1 MSSEVNQLAA
11 LATVDDTDVLYV
23 NRGTN
28 QDFKAEYQTL
38 RDQVLAGAVVPPP
51 GWVEGQLLIKGASDI
66 IVARSLNGMPIEGVA
81 GNGAVYYQGGVLRFL
96 STAGRGEGDYLGIV
110 SGAMAFQEHPA
121 HILHGAGVPT
131 AAQGQIDDYYLQT
144 TNPPRW
150 YQKATASTW
159 ALQYTWPVSS
169 GGQTAQQVLDL
180 IAGAVPFWARIDEND
195 VSLADIPAINMSP
208 NFIAAGDLAV
218 GDDSWRTGGAG
229 DVAAWARVDQFGDPL
244 GPIPA
249 INMTTNVAAAVDAN
263 LGNSDW
269 RTPDTATLNIG
280 GLISVTPTLQ
290 DRIAIAD
297 ESDSQTVR
305 QAVLSQVRT
314 LVVPEWGDG
323 VNTWTGRTHVRLR
336 GHVGLEQDTQRVYL
350 NFPDRGIAAEI
361 DTGNSPD
368 GKIWS
373 AADLRDAAETWG
385 GVGALAFVSS
395 DASLEGAGTPAD
407 TIGIAPAILA
417 GISDLG
423 TDLAT
428 AQIKLAGIEAGA
440 TADQTD
446 AEHVAAIDAA
456 LGSTAWQGGGG
467 VGDAFSWATVG
478 NTDRIPDAKIPIG
491 VTRDQE
497 LITALTLSLAD
508 IGLTLAGT
516 TLGIV
521 TDGSGAATQV
531 LQADLSAAVLY
542 PYLYAQILAGDYITR
557 SPNVAAGTIT
567 YGVNM
572 PISGLTDVPSLG
584 SAAQVL
590 AVNAAGTAAEWVN
603 QTGGGGL
610 DAFDWA
616 TEGNTDRIPTAK
628 MAADAVVGGLQ
639 VASNTLIID
648 FAEGISQTLNLPNAL
663 TGGSLT
669 LTGQQL
675 ELYVTRHTGG
685 VISLGSVTL
694 PAGGGG
700 GDDAYDWATVGNTDR
715 IPRSKSFGNTVVGIT
730 RGGGQLVFELAGGI
744 YLPFDEAY
752 RWATEGNT
760 DRIPEGKM
768 FADTLVGLQVTA
780 NTLVADNAQG
790 STETLNLPNAV
801 TGGALTLV
809 GQQLSLAAYRH
820 TGGAI
825 SLGSV
830 TLPAGG
836 GGGDD
841 AYDWATVGNT
851 STIPDAKIAANIAR
865 DTELTAALGELGLTL
880 SGQVLGFVTDGS
892 GADTQTLPGGGSGDD
907 AFDWAT
913 VGNSVRIPLAKS
925 PGNLLHTVA
934 NESYNLLRFTEADGT
949 EHDIT
954 INLPAAGS
962 VLESMLAMHN
972 TPANAQVIA
981 WDLNN
986 DRMYWANAATDQRI
1000 VDLIN
1005 DHNPTAVPGAVTQT
1019 GGGDRGSGPR
1029 FGWEDHTHQIVGI
1042 QLDDIPGTPTTT
1054 VPDDARLLVE
1064 LADGTNRK
1072 ITGANARTSLGASL
1086 DITGL
1091 PTTSSLAGNDN
1102 IAIYDAS
1109 VGGNRRVQL
1118 GTVGYYFISNI
1129 AAFITT
1135 TATPS
1140 DDDWLYFADNSDSNA
1155 MKRVSAANLKTY
1167 VGVDSGQV
1175 EENVR
1180 VVEHILDR
1188 LAAVDERVS
1197 DIDQTS
1203 VDDTL
1208 AFVTTINM
1216 KTNASEPT
1224 DADRTTGSYSAA
1236 LTSLTIGPS
1245 ETGYVLF
1252 RIGIDE
1258 QPNLYEPQLRDSGN
1272 DTIIQNLTSLGFATE
1287 LSETAGHRYFYLP
1300 LHFPVEDTGTLRMR
1314 KTTRTAHHN
1323 WLGTVAGATRTVLVD
1338 ETSNRTANYQLITS
1352 GGDSVP
1358 IPESG
1363 DIEITVEVLSG
1374 TDRNGA
1380 MAHTKIE
1387 AAHLRGL
1394 PVGKGA
1400 GAASGQ
1406 SDANGR
1412 TFPMGANRF
1421 FAIGRST
1428 DAVPLLM
1435 GGPQNAGD
1443 LTGDFAIRVVHIT

>member
-1 MSSEVNQLAA
+1 M
-11 LATVDDTDVLYV
+11 
-23 NRGTN
+23 
-28 QDFKAEYQTL
+28 
-38 RDQVLAGAVVPPP
+38 RD
-51 GWVEGQLLIKGASDI
+51 LITA
-66 IVARSLNGMPIEGVA
+66 GVA
-81 GNGAVYYQGGVLRFL
+81 Y
-96 STAGRGEGDYLGIV
+96 
-110 SGAMAFQEHPA
+110 
-121 HILHGAGVPT
+121 
-131 AAQGQIDDYYLQT
+131 
-144 TNPPRW
+144 
-150 YQKATASTW
+150 
-159 ALQYTWPVSS
+159 
-169 GGQTAQQVLDL
+169 
-180 IAGAVPFWARIDEND
+180 WARIDNLG
-195 VSLADIPAINMSP
+195 VVM
-208 NFIAAGDLAV
+208 
-218 GDDSWRTGGAG
+218 
-229 DVAAWARVDQFGDPL
+229 
-244 GPIPA
+244 GPIPRA
-249 INMTTNVAAAVDAN
+249 NMTTHVTAAIDDS

-280 GLISVTPTLQ
+280 GLISANPTLQ

-407 TIGIAPAILA
+407 TLGIASDILS

-440 TADQTD
+440 QRNVGVEYTSADNAKLFDIEPTAQVNPTP
-446 AEHVAAIDAA
+446 AEHVAAIDTS
-456 LGSTAWQGGGG
+456 LGNTTWQGGGG
-467 VGDAFSWATVG
+467 GGTAIWSPTEVFSGDVAVVTQNIFYDTGANLSDFAVYDWIGVRFNAEAGQVHWFPKATLEARGNTVVGGATNGAVRLVFDTPFGAARAFYYLGKTTDGAILVGVNNNTRDPNPITFWGVDSASGGGGLSEAAVETLIAGHVRTLGPGENFPVADGSLHDAGTVLAQGPLWHYVVQHGAPPADADWTWADLTATYLLQFRGTVDGGNPTVANPQTGDWVYHRTDRRWLRWVGTVFAFSNAPANFDAHYGTEGNAERAGLTTVG
-478 NTDRIPDAKIPIG
+478 LFIYDIG
-491 VTRDQE
+491 TQE
-497 LITALTLSLAD
+497 VRVITAYAGEVPDTRTFEWASMTAGGGSLSRS
-508 IGLTLAGT
+508 T
-516 TLGIV
+516 
-521 TDGSGAATQV
+521 
-531 LQADLSAAVLY
+531 LY
-542 PYLYAQILAGDYITR
+542 PFLYAQILAGDWITR
-557 SPNVAAGTIT
+557 SPNIAAGTIT

-590 AVNAAGTAAEWVN
+590 AVNAGETAAEWVN

-809 GQQLSLAAYRH
+809 GQQLSLSAYRH

-880 SGQVLGFVTDGS
+880 SGQVLGIVTDGS

-913 VGNSVRIPLAKS
+913 VGNSDRIPLAKS

-962 VLESMLAMHN
+962 VIESMLAMHN

-1042 QLDDIPGTPTTT
+1042 QLDDIPGTPITT
-1054 VPDDARLLVE
+1054 VPD
-1064 LADGTNRK
+1064 
-1072 ITGANARTSLGASL
+1072 NA
-1086 DITGL
+1086 
-1091 PTTSSLAGNDN
+1091 
-1102 IAIYDAS
+1102 
-1109 VGGNRRVQL
+1109 
-1118 GTVGYYFISNI
+1118 
-1129 AAFITT
+1129 
-1135 TATPS
+1135 
-1140 DDDWLYFADNSDSNA
+1140 
-1155 MKRVSAANLKTY
+1155 K
-1167 VGVDSGQV
+1167 
-1175 EENVR
+1175 
-1180 VVEHILDR
+1180 
-1188 LAAVDERVS
+1188 
-1197 DIDQTS
+1197 
-1203 VDDTL
+1203 
-1208 AFVTTINM
+1208 
-1216 KTNASEPT
+1216 
-1224 DADRTTGSYSAA
+1224 
-1236 LTSLTIGPS
+1236 
-1245 ETGYVLF
+1245 
-1252 RIGIDE
+1252 
-1258 QPNLYEPQLRDSGN
+1258 
-1272 DTIIQNLTSLGFATE
+1272 
-1287 LSETAGHRYFYLP
+1287 
-1300 LHFPVEDTGTLRMR
+1300 
-1314 KTTRTAHHN
+1314 
-1323 WLGTVAGATRTVLVD
+1323 
-1338 ETSNRTANYQLITS
+1338 
-1352 GGDSVP
+1352 
-1358 IPESG
+1358 
-1363 DIEITVEVLSG
+1363 
-1374 TDRNGA
+1374 
-1380 MAHTKIE
+1380 
-1387 AAHLRGL
+1387 
-1394 PVGKGA
+1394 
-1400 GAASGQ
+1400 ASGR
-1406 SDANGR
+1406 AGR
-1412 TFPMGANRF
+1412 RHQ
-1421 FAIGRST
+1421 
-1428 DAVPLLM
+1428 
-1435 GGPQNAGD
+1435 PQD
-1443 LTGDFAIRVVHIT
+1443 HRRQRPHVTRRR

>member
-1 MSSEVNQLAA
+1 MTTHV
-11 LATVDDTDVLYV
+11 
-23 NRGTN
+23 
-28 QDFKAEYQTL
+28 
-38 RDQVLAGAVVPPP
+38 
-51 GWVEGQLLIKGASDI
+51 
-66 IVARSLNGMPIEGVA
+66 
-81 GNGAVYYQGGVLRFL
+81 
-96 STAGRGEGDYLGIV
+96 
-110 SGAMAFQEHPA
+110 
-121 HILHGAGVPT
+121 T
-131 AAQGQIDDYYLQT
+131 AAIDD
-144 TNPPRW
+144 
-150 YQKATASTW
+150 A
-159 ALQYTWPVSS
+159 
-169 GGQTAQQVLDL
+169 
-180 IAGAVPFWARIDEND
+180 
-195 VSLADIPAINMSP
+195 
-208 NFIAAGDLAV
+208 
-218 GDDSWRTGGAG
+218 
-229 DVAAWARVDQFGDPL
+229 
-244 GPIPA
+244 
-249 INMTTNVAAAVDAN
+249 

-314 LVVPEWGDG
+314 LVVPEWQKGG
-323 VNTWTGRTHVRLR
+323 GGTVYTGRSHVRLA
-336 GHVGLEQDTQRVYL
+336 GDVALTQDAQRVYL
-350 NFPDRGIAAEI
+350 TFPDRVTPSE
-361 DTGNSPD
+361 
-368 GKIWS
+368 
-373 AADLRDAAETWG
+373 LDAVLLGTLGRIFSVEDIITT
-385 GVGALAFVSS
+385 VDHHLPRSSMDVSS
-395 DASLEGAGTPAD
+395 NASLEGAGTPGD
-407 TIGIAPAILA
+407 LLGIAPAILT

-428 AQIKLAGIEAGA
+428 ATIKLAGIETGA
-440 TADQTD
+440 QVNPTP
-446 AEHVAAIDAA
+446 AEHVAAIDTS
-456 LGSTAWQGGGG
+456 LGNTTWQGGGG
-467 VGDAFSWATVG
+467 GGTAIWSPTEVFSGDVAVGTQNIFYDTGANLSDFAVYDWIGVRFNAEAGQVHWFPKATLEARGNTVVGGATNGAVRLVFDTPFGAARAFYYLGKTTDGAILVGVNNNTRDPNPITFWGVDSASGGGGLSEAAVETLIAGHVRTLGPGENFPVADGSLHDAGTVLAQGPLWHYVVQHGAPPADADWTWADLTATYLLQFRGTVDGGNPTVANPQTGDWVYHRTDRRWLRWVGTVFAFSNAPANFDAHYGTEGNAERAGLTTVG
-478 NTDRIPDAKIPIG
+478 LFIYDIG
-491 VTRDQE
+491 TQE
-497 LITALTLSLAD
+497 VRVITAYAGEVPDTRTFEWASMTAGGGSLSRS
-508 IGLTLAGT
+508 T
-516 TLGIV
+516 
-521 TDGSGAATQV
+521 
-531 LQADLSAAVLY
+531 LY
-542 PYLYAQILAGDYITR
+542 PFLYAQILAGDWITR
-557 SPNVAAGTIT
+557 SPNIAAGTIT

-590 AVNAAGTAAEWVN
+590 AVNAAETAAEWVN

-809 GQQLSLAAYRH
+809 GQQLSLNAYRH

-841 AYDWATVGNT
+841 AFDWATVGNT

-880 SGQVLGFVTDGS
+880 SGQVLGIVTDGS

-913 VGNSVRIPLAKS
+913 VGNSERIPLAKS

-934 NESYNLLRFTEADGT
+934 TESYNLLRFTEADGT

-962 VLESMLAMHN
+962 VIESMLAMHN

-1072 ITGANARTSLGASL
+1072 ITGANARTSLGGGGGGI
-1086 DITGL
+1086 DIDGL
-1091 PTTSSLAGNDN
+1091 TVLSGNLANGDDLAVYDDSAGGEPQGLHDCRRGLRVPQARDSSPRPQRPAT
-1102 IAIYDAS
+1102 IA
-1109 VGGNRRVQL
+1109 
-1118 GTVGYYFISNI
+1118 
-1129 AAFITT
+1129 
-1135 TATPS
+1135 
-1140 DDDWLYFADNSDSNA
+1140 DWLYFGDAPQRHA
-1155 MKRVSAANLKTY
+1155 MKRVSGANLKTY
-1167 VGVDSGQV
+1167 IGVDSGQV
-1175 EENVR
+1175 EENTR

-1236 LTSLTIGPS
+1236 LTSLTIGPN
-1245 ETGYVLF
+1245 ETGFVLF

-1412 TFPMGANRF
+1412 TFPMGANRY

-1428 DAVPLLM
+1428 DAIPLLM